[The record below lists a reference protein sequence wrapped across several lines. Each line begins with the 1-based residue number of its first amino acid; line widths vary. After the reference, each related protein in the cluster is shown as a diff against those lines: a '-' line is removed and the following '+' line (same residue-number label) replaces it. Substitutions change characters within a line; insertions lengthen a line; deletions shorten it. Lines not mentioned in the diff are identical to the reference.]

1 MHIKNKIEQ
10 YLQDYINQHNHES
23 RRIIE
28 DQIWDNYGREGAIFI
43 LDMADFSLKTK
54 THGIVYYLSLIKKMQ
69 QTVEPII
76 KNRSGC
82 LVKFEA
88 DNVFAFF
95 NSVENALQA
104 GIDMKVAFEAAN
116 SKYPDDL
123 DIFISIGIDY
133 GKFLFLK
140 DDHDFFGDP
149 INIASKLGEDLAK
162 KGEIL
167 MTDNAFNLL
176 PEIHYRSEAVKF
188 EISGIV
194 INSHK
199 IMYP

>member
-1 MHIKNKIEQ
+1 MHSHNKIDQ
-10 YLQDYINQHNHES
+10 FLTDYINQNNGKS
-23 RRIIE
+23 RKEIE
-28 DQIWDNYGREGAIFI
+28 EQIWQNFGHQGAIFI

-76 KNRSGC
+76 NNRSGH

-88 DNVFAFF
+88 DNAYAYFDT
-95 NSVENALQA
+95 VENALQA

-116 SKYPDDL
+116 KKYPDDFE
-123 DIFISIGIDY
+123 IFISIGIDY
-133 GKFLFLK
+133 GKFLFLE

-167 MTDNAFNLL
+167 MTENAFSLL
-176 PEIHYRSEAVKF
+176 PEIHYRSEAVQF

-199 IMYP
+199 IFYP